1 MFPIIH
7 YSPSVVMIWTSS
19 GIVYVLIMYPAEK
32 NDLLNEGYIAFF
44 AMIIFLMRG
53 VLPQIVFYFLYI
65 VELQNLIN
73 WVRNLKCKVQSPEL
87 FENSF
92 NQYLI
97 ALKAADNLF
106 SFNSFVYMFCQSIS
120 VICCCY
126 RGLISGK

>member
-7 YSPSVVMIWTSS
+7 YSPSVAMIWTSM

-32 NDLLNEGYIAFF
+32 NDLLNEGYIALF
-44 AMIIFLMRG
+44 AMIIFLTRS

-92 NQYLI
+92 TLN
-97 ALKAADNLF
+97 F
-106 SFNSFVYMFCQSIS
+106 PHFNFQSWLAILTTLS
-120 VICCCY
+120 VGWQRNSI
-126 RGLISGK
+126 L

>member
-1 MFPIIH
+1 
-7 YSPSVVMIWTSS
+7 MIWTSS

-32 NDLLNEGYIAFF
+32 NDVVNEGYIAFA
-44 AMIIFLMRG
+44 AMMVFLLRT
-53 VLPQIVFYFLYI
+53 VLPQILFYFLYI
-65 VELQNLIN
+65 VEVQNLIN
-73 WVRNLKCKVQSPEL
+73 WVRNLKCKIQSEEI

-106 SFNSFVYMFCQSIS
+106 SFNSFIFIFCQSIS
-120 VICCCY
+120 VICCSY